1 MTTYGTY
8 LVLLIKPQMCSCL
21 KRMLTGHYL
30 ALHFQSKGHKIL
42 LFSGGK
48 GERNSR
54 VYNSAGRRGRKSWQ
68 EEEQTGCRQQ
78 GCPKAGKEERKS
90 PPVHHTTFLGSTT
103 RTPEC
108 RVLHP
113 GPFFLLPQS
122 QSQYQY
128 QYQSKPHSPPR
139 PEPRKYFSLT
149 SFEPY
154 HYQWQA
160 SERRLRRSGRNRR
173 LLRLPA
179 RSRRARPWVLA
190 APSSPSAGGLP
201 TSNRQCSVRRLPHI
215 ATAPSPRILRVFS
228 LSSPHSPGAPRLILL
243 LLGAAAARH
252 FGAGSSVLIFLPL
265 RFFRGFCCSF
275 SLA

>member
-1 MTTYGTY
+1 VEKEKEIREYIITRGGEGE
-8 LVLLIKPQMCSCL
+8 KAG
-21 KRMLTGHYL
+21 KRR
-30 ALHFQSKGHKIL
+30 SKQAAD
-42 LFSGGK
+42 
-48 GERNSR
+48 SR
-54 VYNSAGRRGRKSWQ
+54 GAQKQGRKS
-68 EEEQTGCRQQ
+68 
-78 GCPKAGKEERKS
+78 GK
-90 PPVHHTTFLGSTT
+90 VHQSTT
-103 RTPEC
+103 PPSSDPQPGRPSAEC
-108 RVLHP
+108 STRVLSSSFP
-113 GPFFLLPQS
+113 SPSPS
-122 QSQYQY
+122 IST
-128 QYQSKPHSPPR
+128 SPSPTPH

-149 SFEPY
+149 PFEPY

-160 SERRLRRSGRNRR
+160 SERRWRRSGRNRR

-243 LLGAAAARH
+243 LLGAAAAAARH